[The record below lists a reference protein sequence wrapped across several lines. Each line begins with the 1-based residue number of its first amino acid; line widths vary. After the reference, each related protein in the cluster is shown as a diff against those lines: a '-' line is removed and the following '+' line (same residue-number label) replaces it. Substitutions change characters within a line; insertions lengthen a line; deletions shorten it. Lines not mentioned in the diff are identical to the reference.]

1 MCHSYNEKRKT
12 DALGRDHTAKQPT
25 DQGDEGRRR
34 WVQVVLEVEGIK
46 HLEMKELVRK
56 EYFRRVK
63 KILKSKLNGGNTIKA
78 INSRAVS
85 IIPYGAGIVDWTKE
99 ELQEMDRKTRKLLTI
114 NRALHPQADVD
125 RLYLKRSEG
134 GRGMIGVEDCV
145 TIETNSLMSYIKQH
159 ANEKAL
165 KAVAREQ
172 VLKVRREGIDKKS
185 LREERREKYL
195 AKPLHGQFFR
205 GTENRDERSWE
216 WLKRGKLKKE
226 TEGLLFAAQD
236 QALRTNSVKSR
247 IDKQD
252 VSPSC
257 RMCGERKD
265 TSLQNVKCSH
275 RSIIRTGDT
284 TRWRKWYTG
293 DYARV
298 MDSKAGT
305 FGTSTSPSQ

>member
-1 MCHSYNEKRKT
+1 
-12 DALGRDHTAKQPT
+12 
-25 DQGDEGRRR
+25 
-34 WVQVVLEVEGIK
+34 
-46 HLEMKELVRK
+46 
-56 EYFRRVK
+56 
-63 KILKSKLNGGNTIKA
+63 
-78 INSRAVS
+78 
-85 IIPYGAGIVDWTKE
+85 
-99 ELQEMDRKTRKLLTI
+99 MDRKTRKLLTI
-114 NRALHPQADVD
+114 NRALQPQADVD

-172 VLKVRREGIDKKS
+172 VLKVRREGMDKKS
-185 LREERREKYL
+185 LREERCEKYL

-226 TEGLLFAAQD
+226 TEGLLFVAQD

-257 RMCGERKD
+257 RMCGERDETVGHVVAECKMLTQKYYKNWRHD
-265 TSLQNVKCSH
+265 KVAQVVHWRLCKSYGLENGDVWYKHEPKPVIENEQTKILWDF
-275 RSIIRTGDT
+275 SIQTGHPIEANRPNIV
-284 TRWRKWYTG
+284 TRFVPRL
-293 DYARV
+293 
-298 MDSKAGT
+298 
-305 FGTSTSPSQ
+305 